1 MAVVIARASVLYWE
15 KRRWERVFRIHGILR
30 RRYPL
35 HRSCTGHLPPDAAAH
50 RPGNSLRPVYTSQ
63 ALAALWETEDKGT
76 ALRLEYRIKQLT
88 RTEKERLIHEDTA
101 FSQLL
106 PQLEVSRYRR
116 RPGIT
121 LEMCLEGK
129 IDA

>member
-1 MAVVIARASVLYWE
+1 MRQHTD
-15 KRRWERVFRIHGILR
+15 R
-30 RRYPL
+30 
-35 HRSCTGHLPPDAAAH
+35 
-50 RPGNSLRPVYTSQ
+50 GNSLRPGIHEPTRYRHWRRCGRRRT
-63 ALAALWETEDKGT
+63 KG
-76 ALRLEYRIKQLT
+76 RPCGLEYRIKQLT

>member
-1 MAVVIARASVLYWE
+1 MGACISYTWYTAKE
-15 KRRWERVFRIHGILR
+15 IPFTPE
-30 RRYPL
+30 L
-35 HRSCTGHLPPDAAAH
+35 HRTFAAGCGSTPTRGTACARYTRAH
-50 RPGNSLRPVYTSQ
+50 PIQ
-63 ALAALWETEDKGT
+63 ALAALWEAEDKGT

>member
-1 MAVVIARASVLYWE
+1 M
-15 KRRWERVFRIHGILR
+15 
-30 RRYPL
+30 
-35 HRSCTGHLPPDAAAH
+35 PPDAAAQ
-50 RPGNSLRPVYTSQ
+50 RSRNGLRPVHTDPPVQ
-63 ALAALWETEDKGT
+63 ALAALWEAEDKGA

-106 PQLEVSRYRR
+106 PQMEVSRYRR

>member
-1 MAVVIARASVLYWE
+1 MYFVYMVYCEGDTLYTGVAQDICRRMRQHTDRRTACARYT
-15 KRRWERVFRIHGILR
+15 R
-30 RRYPL
+30 
-35 HRSCTGHLPPDAAAH
+35 AH
-50 RPGNSLRPVYTSQ
+50 PIQ
-63 ALAALWETEDKGT
+63 ALAALWEAEDKGT

>member
-1 MAVVIARASVLYWE
+1 MYFVYMVYCEGDTLYTGVAQDIC
-15 KRRWERVFRIHGILR
+15 RRMRQHTDRG
-30 RRYPL
+30 
-35 HRSCTGHLPPDAAAH
+35 
-50 RPGNSLRPVYTSQ
+50 
-63 ALAALWETEDKGT
+63 KGT

>member
-1 MAVVIARASVLYWE
+1 MYYVYLLRCADGTLYTGITTDPARRLAE
-15 KRRWERVFRIHGILR
+15 
-30 RRYPL
+30 
-35 HRSCTGHLPPDAAAH
+35 HRSGHGAKYTAAHAAVRFEGLFSAPDRAAA
-50 RPGNSLRPVYTSQ
+50 S
-63 ALAALWETEDKGT
+63 
-76 ALRLEYRIKQLT
+76 RLEYRIKQLT

-106 PQLEVSRYRR
+106 PQLEISRYRR

>member
-1 MAVVIARASVLYWE
+1 MYFVYMVYCKGDTLYTGVAQDICRRMRQHTDRGTACARYT
-15 KRRWERVFRIHGILR
+15 R
-30 RRYPL
+30 
-35 HRSCTGHLPPDAAAH
+35 AH
-50 RPGNSLRPVYTSQ
+50 PVQ
-63 ALAALWETEDKGT
+63 ALAALWEAEDKGA

>member
-1 MAVVIARASVLYWE
+1 M
-15 KRRWERVFRIHGILR
+15 
-30 RRYPL
+30 
-35 HRSCTGHLPPDAAAH
+35 PPDAAAH
-50 RPGNSLRPVYTSQ
+50 RPGNSLRPVYTGPPDTGIGG
-63 ALAALWETEDKGT
+63 AVGDGDKGT

-88 RTEKERLIHEDTA
+88 RTEKERLIHEGTA

>member
-1 MAVVIARASVLYWE
+1 MGACISYTWYTAKE
-15 KRRWERVFRIHGILR
+15 IPFTPE
-30 RRYPL
+30 L
-35 HRSCTGHLPPDAAAH
+35 HRTFAAGCGST
-50 RPGNSLRPVYTSQ
+50 PT
-63 ALAALWETEDKGT
+63 
-76 ALRLEYRIKQLT
+76 
-88 RTEKERLIHEDTA
+88 KERLIHEDTA

>member
-1 MAVVIARASVLYWE
+1 M
-15 KRRWERVFRIHGILR
+15 
-30 RRYPL
+30 
-35 HRSCTGHLPPDAAAH
+35 PPDTAAH
-50 RPGNSLRPVYTSQ
+50 RPGNSARYTRAHPVQ
-63 ALAALWETEDKGT
+63 ALAALWEAEDKGA

>member
-1 MAVVIARASVLYWE
+1 MHFVYMVYCEGDTLYTGVAQDICRRMRQHNGRGTACARYT
-15 KRRWERVFRIHGILR
+15 RTH
-30 RRYPL
+30 
-35 HRSCTGHLPPDAAAH
+35 
-50 RPGNSLRPVYTSQ
+50 PVQ

-88 RTEKERLIHEDTA
+88 RTEKERLIREDAA

-116 RPGIT
+116 RPGVT

>member
-1 MAVVIARASVLYWE
+1 MYFVYMVYCEGDTLYTGVAQNVC
-15 KRRWERVFRIHGILR
+15 RRMRQHNGR
-30 RRYPL
+30 
-35 HRSCTGHLPPDAAAH
+35 
-50 RPGNSLRPVYTSQ
+50 
-63 ALAALWETEDKGT
+63 GT
-76 ALRLEYRIKQLT
+76 ACARYTRTHPVQAGGTVGGGGQGSGLRLEYRIKQLT

-106 PQLEVSRYRR
+106 PQMEVSRYRR

>member
-1 MAVVIARASVLYWE
+1 MGACISYTWYTAKE
-15 KRRWERVFRIHGILR
+15 IPFTPE
-30 RRYPL
+30 L
-35 HRSCTGHLPPDAAAH
+35 HRTFAAGCGTH
-50 RPGNSLRPVYTSQ
+50 RPRGTACARYTRAHPIQ
-63 ALAALWETEDKGT
+63 ALAALWEAEDKGT

>member
-1 MAVVIARASVLYWE
+1 MGACISYTWYTAKE
-15 KRRWERVFRIHGILR
+15 IPFTPE
-30 RRYPL
+30 L
-35 HRSCTGHLPPDAAAH
+35 HRTFAAGCGSTPTGEQPA
-50 RPGNSLRPVYTSQ
+50 PGIHEPTRYRHWRR
-63 ALAALWETEDKGT
+63 WETEDKGA

-88 RTEKERLIHEDTA
+88 RTEKERLIREDAA

>member
-1 MAVVIARASVLYWE
+1 MGACISYTWYTAKE
-15 KRRWERVFRIHGILR
+15 IPFTPE
-30 RRYPL
+30 L
-35 HRSCTGHLPPDAAAH
+35 HRTFAAGCGSTPTGEQPA
-50 RPGNSLRPVYTSQ
+50 PGIQ
-63 ALAALWETEDKGT
+63 ALAALWEAEDKGT

>member
-1 MAVVIARASVLYWE
+1 MYFVYMIHCEGDSLYTGAAQDVCRRMRQHTGRGAACARYT
-15 KRRWERVFRIHGILR
+15 R
-30 RRYPL
+30 
-35 HRSCTGHLPPDAAAH
+35 AH
-50 RPGNSLRPVYTSQ
+50 PVQ
-63 ALAALWETEDKGT
+63 ALAALWEAEDKGA

-88 RTEKERLIHEDTA
+88 RPEKERLIREDTA

-116 RPGIT
+116 IPGIT

>member
-1 MAVVIARASVLYWE
+1 MGACISYTWYTAKE
-15 KRRWERVFRIHGILR
+15 IPFTPE
-30 RRYPL
+30 L
-35 HRSCTGHLPPDAAAH
+35 HRTFAAGCGST
-50 RPGNSLRPVYTSQ
+50 RPGNSLRPVYTSPPWIQ
-63 ALAALWETEDKGT
+63 ELAALWETEDKGT

-88 RTEKERLIHEDTA
+88 RTEKERLIHEGTA

>member
-1 MAVVIARASVLYWE
+1 MS
-15 KRRWERVFRIHGILR
+15 
-30 RRYPL
+30 
-35 HRSCTGHLPPDAAAH
+35 PDAAAQQSRNGL
-50 RPGNSLRPVYTSQ
+50 RPGHTDPPGTGIDE
-63 ALAALWETEDKGT
+63 AEDKGA